1 MEVQEIKQL
10 LEKYY
15 EGETS
20 LAEET
25 QLKNLF
31 ASGEISDE
39 LKKELP
45 FYPALDQL
53 REEREEDFFLPD
65 RFMAK
70 IHQEEDKVEKLKSLP
85 RQRIIGIAASIAI
98 LLVGFAGGIL
108 YEKESLPT
116 SEVSALKEEVGEM
129 KRMLMFNQLNQ
140 VSASDRIMAVN
151 AAKSMDEV
159 DTQILEALI
168 YTVNADPNANVR
180 LAAVEAL
187 AHFASDSVASNALKK
202 SLNAQSD
209 PIVQIAIIDVLVER
223 QEKDAVPEIQ
233 QLLQKDNLEKA
244 VREQAE
250 FGLSQLL

>member
-20 LAEET
+20 LAEEA
-25 QLKNLF
+25 QLRSLF
-31 ASGEISDE
+31 ASEEVSDE
-39 LKKELP
+39 LKKEFP
-45 FYPALDQL
+45 FFQAMDKL

-65 RFMAK
+65 RFMVK
-70 IHQEEDKVEKLKSLP
+70 IHQEEDKAEKQKSLP
-85 RQRIIGIAASIAI
+85 RQRMMGIAASIAI

-116 SEVSALKEEVGEM
+116 TEVSALKEEVGEM

-140 VSASDRIMAVN
+140 VSASERIMAVN
-151 AAKSMDEV
+151 AAQSMDEI
-159 DTQILEALI
+159 DSQILEALI

-187 AHFASDSVASNALKK
+187 AHFAADSVASNALKK
-202 SLNAQSD
+202 SLNSQSD
-209 PIVQIAIIDVLVER
+209 PMVQIAIIDVLVER
-223 QEKDAVPEIQ
+223 NERDAVPEIQ
-233 QLLQKDNLEKA
+233 QLLQKENLEKV

>member
-15 EGETS
+15 EGDTS

-25 QLKNLF
+25 QLRNLF
-31 ASGEISDE
+31 ASGDVPDE
-39 LKKELP
+39 LKKDFP
-45 FYPALDQL
+45 FFPALDLL

-65 RFMAK
+65 RFMTK
-70 IHQEEDKVEKLKSLP
+70 IHQEEDKAEKQKSLP
-85 RQRIIGIAASIAI
+85 RQRMIGIAASIAI
-98 LLVGFAGGIL
+98 LLVGFASGIL

-159 DTQILEALI
+159 DSQILEALI

-233 QLLQKDNLEKA
+233 QLLQKDNLVKA